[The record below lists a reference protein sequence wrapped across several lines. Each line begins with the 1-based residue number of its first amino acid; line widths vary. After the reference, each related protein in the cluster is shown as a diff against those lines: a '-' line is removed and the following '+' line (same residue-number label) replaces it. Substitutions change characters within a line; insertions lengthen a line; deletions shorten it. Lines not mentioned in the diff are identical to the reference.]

1 MGKTGL
7 LAWRRGLA
15 RLFDDDLPPNRAGR
29 IFHLALAT
37 LILVNVCGVIL
48 ESVDAVDRRF
58 GAELWWLEQV
68 ATGFFTAE
76 YVLRAWAAVDF
87 QDPRFRHPLWGR
99 WRYLRGFFALVD
111 LVSILPAILGMLGAA
126 DLRTLRLLRLLR
138 MLKLTRH
145 ATIFNLLWA
154 VFREEARSIGA
165 VLFIL
170 LLTLT
175 ISASL
180 MYMIEGEAQ
189 PDGFNS
195 IPAAMWWA
203 IETLTTVGYGD
214 LVPVTAFGKLI
225 GGFVTIIGVV
235 AVALF
240 TSLITVSFIDQL
252 HLRREALRKAVEA
265 GLTDGVITTDD
276 RVAIEVL
283 GNRLGLAPDAAAAA
297 VETAIFAVCPH
308 CGAPLAGDAIASP
321 LGHAKTAGA
330 QPASE

>member
-1 MGKTGL
+1 MPEGGFTATRQRLG
-7 LAWRRGLA
+7 
-15 RLFDDDLPPNRAGR
+15 RLFDDDLPPTRATR
-29 IFHLALAT
+29 IFHVALAT
-37 LILVNVCGVIL
+37 LIVANVAGIVL
-48 ESVDAVDRRF
+48 ESVDSFSARF

-68 ATGFFTAE
+68 ATAIFTVE
-76 YVLRAWAAVDF
+76 YVLRAWACVEIHHGEY
-87 QDPRFRHPLWGR
+87 RHPLWGR
-99 WRYLRGFFALVD
+99 LRYLRSFFALID
-111 LVSILPAILGMLGAA
+111 LISILPAILGLLGAG

-145 ATIFNLLWA
+145 AHIFALLWA

-189 PDGFNS
+189 PEGFSS

-214 LVPVTAFGKLI
+214 LVPVTVFGKII
-225 GGFVTIIGVV
+225 GGVVTIIGVV

-252 HLRREALRKAVEA
+252 HLRREALRTVVEA
-265 GLTDGVITTDD
+265 RLDDSMLTVSAVTE
-276 RVAIEVL
+276 IEEV
-283 GNRLGLAPDAAAAA
+283 GNRLGLSGS
-297 VETAIFAVCPH
+297 ETAEALDGGAGGPGPLAMLAATCPH
-308 CGAPLAGDAIASP
+308 CGAALTGVRAA
-321 LGHAKTAGA
+321 
-330 QPASE
+330 